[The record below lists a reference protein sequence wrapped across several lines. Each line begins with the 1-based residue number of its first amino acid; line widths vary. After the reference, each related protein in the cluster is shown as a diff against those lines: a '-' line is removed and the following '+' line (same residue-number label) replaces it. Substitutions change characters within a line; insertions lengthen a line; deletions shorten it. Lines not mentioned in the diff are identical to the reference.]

1 MDKDEILERS
11 RKENRDMDLV
21 EQEVF
26 HRASQI
32 ALGVSLAV
40 CALISILSAFG
51 GSMNCSVWVVQFSML
66 SAIMLVKFAKLKRRH
81 ELVVGLLYGGF
92 ALVFFALYLHH
103 ELGVF

>member
-1 MDKDEILERS
+1 MDKNEILERG

-26 HRASQI
+26 HQASQI
-32 ALGVSLAV
+32 ALSVSLAV

-51 GSMNCSVWVVQFSML
+51 GSLNYSVWVVQFSMR
-66 SAIMLVKFAKLKRRH
+66 SAVMLVKLAKLKRGH
-81 ELVVGLLYGGF
+81 ELLLGLLYAGF
-92 ALVFFALYLHH
+92 ALIFFALYLSR